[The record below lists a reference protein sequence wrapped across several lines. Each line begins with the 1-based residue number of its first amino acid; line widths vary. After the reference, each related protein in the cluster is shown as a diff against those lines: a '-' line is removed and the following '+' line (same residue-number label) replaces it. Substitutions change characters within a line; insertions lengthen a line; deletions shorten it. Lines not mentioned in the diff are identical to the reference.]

1 MNTELHPESAT
12 QQLHDLA
19 QQFRLPIVS
28 KELAPELTKA
38 GYPEAIPVVL
48 DVFEQ
53 EQQARHQRRVD
64 RLRRASQLPM
74 GKTFATLKED
84 RFPRPLLARLKE
96 LATGQFLD
104 RASNV
109 LAFGMPGVGKS
120 HALAALGHAL
130 VERGRSVLW
139 APAFQIVQT
148 LLAAKRDLTLPR
160 ALRRYDVYDAL
171 ILDDLGY
178 IQQSPDEAEGLFTL
192 MAERYERRSLL
203 LTSNL
208 VFSEWERIFKTPMT
222 TMAAID
228 RLVHHAVIL
237 EFNPMRSFRGDEAKA
252 RVERAQRGPKNTSAP
267 TGEDAPRQRGTRT
280 APSVDGTGDNNVNSD
295 DNDDNDSNDKKGD
308 E

>member
-1 MNTELHPESAT
+1 MSTELHPESDA
-12 QQLHDLA
+12 QQLSELA
-19 QQFRLPIVS
+19 QQFRLPIMS
-28 KELAPELTKA
+28 QELASELTKA
-38 GYPEAIPVVL
+38 GYPEAIAVVR
-48 DVFEQ
+48 DVFER

-96 LATGQFLD
+96 LGTGQFLD
-104 RASNV
+104 HASNV

-139 APAFQIVQT
+139 APAFQVVQT

-178 IQQSPDEAEGLFTL
+178 VQQSPDEAEVLFTL

-252 RVERAQRGPKNTSAP
+252 RVERAQRASQNTSAP
-267 TGEDAPRQRGTRT
+267 TGEDAPRRRMTPK
-280 APSVDGTGDNNVNSD
+280 APSVEGTDVN
-295 DNDDNDSNDKKGD
+295 NDDYVNNDKKA
-308 E
+308 EE

>member
-1 MNTELHPESAT
+1 MSPELHPESAT
-12 QQLHDLA
+12 QQLSELG

-48 DVFEQ
+48 DVFER
-53 EQQARHQRRVD
+53 EQQARHQRRVE
-64 RLRRASQLPM
+64 RLRRASQLPL

-84 RFPRPLLARLKE
+84 RLPRPLLARLKE
-96 LATGQFLD
+96 LSMGQFLD

-139 APAFQIVQT
+139 APAFQVVQT
-148 LLAAKRDLTLPR
+148 LLAAKRDLALPR

-178 IQQSPDEAEGLFTL
+178 IQQSPDEVEVLFTL

-237 EFNPMRSFRGDEAKA
+237 EFSQMRSFRGDEAKA
-252 RVERAQRGPKNTSAP
+252 RVERAQRAP
-267 TGEDAPRQRGTRT
+267 QNMNPPIGEEAPRRRATSK
-280 APSVDGTGDNNVNSD
+280 APSAGDAGD
-295 DNDDNDSNDKKGD
+295 DNDNNQATSK
-308 E
+308 